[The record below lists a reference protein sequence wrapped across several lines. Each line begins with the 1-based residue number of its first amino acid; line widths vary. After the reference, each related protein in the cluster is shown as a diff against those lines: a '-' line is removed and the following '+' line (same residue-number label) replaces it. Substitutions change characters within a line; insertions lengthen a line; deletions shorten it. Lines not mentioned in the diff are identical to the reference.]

1 MLAGLII
8 FVLVFIFWGVRM
20 VHDSPPVKKP
30 LERVKKSVLVP
41 EE

>member
-20 VHDSPPVKKP
+20 VYDSPPVKNRWK
-30 LERVKKSVLVP
+30 E
-41 EE
+41 

>member
-20 VHDSPPVKKP
+20 VRQPSRQKP

>member
-8 FVLVFIFWGVRM
+8 FVLVFYLLGSAYCSQQPSRQ
-20 VHDSPPVKKP
+20 KT
-30 LERVKKSVLVP
+30 LEKVKKSVLVP

>member
-20 VHDSPPVKKP
+20 VHDSLPVKNRWK
-30 LERVKKSVLVP
+30 E
-41 EE
+41 